1 MKFSNNSL
9 KKLIKGACYFE
20 INNGY
25 LDAYKY
31 SKAQLDLIK
40 EQICDKCWW
49 DRATFTPGIRIEI
62 ETNSD
67 FISFD
72 YKIPYGNQLSAR
84 SNSLDVWV
92 DGVLYSIFRTEALK
106 GNFKIDLPKGNK
118 MVVIYLPNDCRFSIK
133 NFTIDGNYKSVK
145 TKGQRVL
152 VIGDSITQGYGPL
165 FSSGSYFNALQRK
178 CGYDMLDQGIGGY
191 RCEARDL
198 IYIDGFNPDK
208 VMVFLGT
215 NYYDAP
221 DLYDY
226 EKGTVDF
233 YKRLNELY
241 PDKEILAISPLW
253 RNDEPDRERLSWCID
268 IIRRECAKYENIT
281 LIDGFTLVPN
291 VDDCF
296 CDRLHP
302 NKYGCEILAN
312 NIYNTMKKIK
322 F

>member
-118 MVVIYLPNDCRFSIK
+118 RVVIYLPNDCRFSIK
-133 NFTIDGNYKSVK
+133 NFNISTRSSRTTYKTITSSSCTMIHGWHHVATSS
-145 TKGQRVL
+145 TTATVL
-152 VIGDSITQGYGPL
+152 
-165 FSSGSYFNALQRK
+165 R
-178 CGYDMLDQGIGGY
+178 
-191 RCEARDL
+191 
-198 IYIDGFNPDK
+198 
-208 VMVFLGT
+208 
-215 NYYDAP
+215 
-221 DLYDY
+221 
-226 EKGTVDF
+226 
-233 YKRLNELY
+233 
-241 PDKEILAISPLW
+241 
-253 RNDEPDRERLSWCID
+253 
-268 IIRRECAKYENIT
+268 
-281 LIDGFTLVPN
+281 
-291 VDDCF
+291 
-296 CDRLHP
+296 
-302 NKYGCEILAN
+302 
-312 NIYNTMKKIK
+312 
-322 F
+322 